1 MTRVSKNNNTL
12 KDSLKCVC
20 KKYPDIVFAY
30 LFGSYA
36 TGEQTAMS
44 DIDLAIYLKSESE
57 FNFNK
62 LLLFHG
68 DCCRALKRN
77 DVDVLVLNTAK
88 NLILLQDIILTGKII
103 YNANQTILDDFE
115 LRTLHAVHDFRER
128 NSWEKTL

>member
-1 MTRVSKNNNTL
+1 LLT
-12 KDSLKCVC
+12 SLNSVC
-20 KKYPDIVFAY
+20 TKYPDIAFAY

-36 TGEQTAMS
+36 SGEQTPMS
-44 DIDLAIYLKSESE
+44 DIDIAIYLKSVSE

-88 NLILLQDIILTGKII
+88 NLILLQDIILKGIII
-103 YNANQTILDDFE
+103 YNTDQTILDDFV
-115 LRTLHAVHDFRER
+115 LRTLHAVHDFKER
-128 NSWEKTL
+128 NSWEKAL